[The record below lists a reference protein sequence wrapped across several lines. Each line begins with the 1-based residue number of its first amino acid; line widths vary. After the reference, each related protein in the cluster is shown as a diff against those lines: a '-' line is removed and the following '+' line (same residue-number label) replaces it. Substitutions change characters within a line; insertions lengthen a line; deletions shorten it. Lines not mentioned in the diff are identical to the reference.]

1 MVVSQH
7 SEKINCGRSMEFSA
21 DTISRF
27 NLLFKRHGQSQD
39 VYFQF
44 YNTHFSFCL
53 YSSCQ
58 RHLFENPGCF
68 KLKMADFPSFN
79 IFFLAKQMRFSDT
92 RKTRKKYTRFSHS
105 HTIEGVSGVNRL
117 ATKGKKILPTTDK
130 TRKKLSTTDRKIIN
144 RLPTWTDII
153 YIFFRKKSILYF
165 FYLSRK

>member
-7 SEKINCGRSMEFSA
+7 LEKINCGRSMEFSA

-117 ATKGKKILPTTDK
+117 ATKGKKYY
-130 TRKKLSTTDRKIIN
+130 
-144 RLPTWTDII
+144 RLPTKREKN
-153 YIFFRKKSILYF
+153 YRLPCLLYT
-165 FYLSRK
+165 SDAADE